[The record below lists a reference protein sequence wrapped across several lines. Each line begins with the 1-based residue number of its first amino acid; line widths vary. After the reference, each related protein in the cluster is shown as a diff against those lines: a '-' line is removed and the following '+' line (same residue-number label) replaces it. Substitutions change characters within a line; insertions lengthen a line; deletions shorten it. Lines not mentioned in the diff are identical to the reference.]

1 MSLDKKFRLPKDIP
15 LEEYPKPE
23 TYLEEARR
31 LTDEAQK
38 RGLVLRVMGPIA
50 LHYYFPDHVE
60 LYRQMERL
68 GDRVFTDID
77 YASYGKHRG
86 KMIAFFESMGY
97 QVEKRALMISGGSRH
112 IYFGERIPMIDVF
125 FDQLS
130 YNHPIDYRGRLEIHP
145 HCVSLTDLMLQKLQI
160 VHINDKDLKDM
171 MLLLLAGRVAESDQG
186 AINGKY
192 IAKLFSDD
200 WGFYYTATTNLK
212 LKNFKTGFRELGSLF
227 DPEGK
232 LPVVPKD
239 KMTGEKD
246 RFEGKWLLIVPLIY
260 RYKYFGVLMFEEDSK
275 GKLPDLINDETNI
288 SLVFGLAEA
297 LESFL
302 ELWLWL

>member
-1 MSLDKKFRLPKDIP
+1 MRRGTYPVSINLNRIFKNRGGFIKIPSRNCGLAALNIVNKMMTQRTLADLTTYAVENLKKFFDVKQATLLTLLKEKD
-15 LEEYPKPE
+15 EW
-23 TYLEEARR
+23 T
-31 LTDEAQK
+31 
-38 RGLVLRVMGPIA
+38 
-50 LHYYFPDHVE
+50 
-60 LYRQMERL
+60 
-68 GDRVFTDID
+68 
-77 YASYGKHRG
+77 
-86 KMIAFFESMGY
+86 
-97 QVEKRALMISGGSRH
+97 
-112 IYFGERIPMIDVF
+112 
-125 FDQLS
+125 
-130 YNHPIDYRGRLEIHP
+130 
-145 HCVSLTDLMLQKLQI
+145 
-160 VHINDKDLKDM
+160 
-171 MLLLLAGRVAESDQG
+171 LAT
-186 AINGKY
+186 
-192 IAKLFSDD
+192 
-200 WGFYYTATTNLK
+200 TATTNLK